1 MVNNNITRTRNP
13 RKKPKKT
20 PRKRDKFKGRGP
32 EDEVPFLLKKRL
44 EKQGTYEPGI
54 VSEMLRDVTR
64 NSVKA
69 AMSRKRLMDSY
80 KKYRE
85 EKKIEA
91 AMSRKRLM
99 DSYKKYRE
107 EKKIEADTM
116 KKKFRENKRRIE
128 EIDLLLNKPEIMQ
141 TDAPSRSTRSQT
153 KLKVISINKSQPSNE
168 YRKLISEKERLINEN
183 SSITYILNIRFP
195 K

>member
-64 NSVKA
+64 NSVK
-69 AMSRKRLMDSY
+69 
-80 KKYRE
+80 
-85 EKKIEA
+85 A